1 MFRAKKN
8 YNNIIALGF
17 LITSILF
24 NSIFNEFS
32 LSANLNKYFNIQFLL
47 IYFFSFNRFIFF
59 SIIPLFFLGLVND
72 SITGSPL
79 GMSSCIYILIYKIAV
94 YQNTIKLRSI
104 FKAEWIAFGI
114 SIFAAYILIF
124 IIYFFMGNIYDF
136 RVLIYNFLG
145 TFFIYPIGWIFLK
158 YIFLKMETVG
168 NE

>member
-1 MFRAKKN
+1 MFRAKNN

-24 NSIFNEFS
+24 NSIFDEFS

-72 SITGSPL
+72 SIVGSPF

-104 FKAEWIAFGI
+104 FKAEWLAFGI
-114 SIFAAYILIF
+114 SIFAAYILIV
-124 IIYFFMGNIYDF
+124 IIYYFMGNIYDF
-136 RVLIYNFLG
+136 RMLIYNFLG
-145 TFFIYPIGWIFLK
+145 TFFIYPISWIFLK
-158 YIFLKMETVG
+158 YVFLKMETVG

>member
-24 NSIFNEFS
+24 NSIFDEFS

-47 IYFFSFNRFIFF
+47 IYFFSFNRFRFF
-59 SIIPLFFLGLVND
+59 TIITLFFLGLVND
-72 SITGSPL
+72 SITGSPF
-79 GMSSCIYILIYKIAV
+79 GMSSCIYILIHKIAV

>member
-1 MFRAKKN
+1 MFRAKNN
-8 YNNIIALGF
+8 YNNVIALGF

-24 NSIFNEFS
+24 NSIFDEFS

-72 SITGSPL
+72 SIVGSPF

-136 RVLIYNFLG
+136 RMLIYNFFG
-145 TFFIYPIGWIFLK
+145 TFFIYPICWIFLK
-158 YIFLKMETVG
+158 YIFLKMEIVG

>member
-1 MFRAKKN
+1 MFRAKNN

-72 SITGSPL
+72 SIVGSPF

-136 RVLIYNFLG
+136 RMLIYNFFG
-145 TFFIYPIGWIFLK
+145 TFFIYPICWIFLK
-158 YIFLKMETVG
+158 YIFLKMEIVG

>member
-24 NSIFNEFS
+24 NSIFDEFS

-72 SITGSPL
+72 SIVGSPF

-124 IIYFFMGNIYDF
+124 MIYFFMGNIYDL

>member
-1 MFRAKKN
+1 MFRTKKN

-72 SITGSPL
+72 SIVGSPF

-158 YIFLKMETVG
+158 YIFLKMEIVG